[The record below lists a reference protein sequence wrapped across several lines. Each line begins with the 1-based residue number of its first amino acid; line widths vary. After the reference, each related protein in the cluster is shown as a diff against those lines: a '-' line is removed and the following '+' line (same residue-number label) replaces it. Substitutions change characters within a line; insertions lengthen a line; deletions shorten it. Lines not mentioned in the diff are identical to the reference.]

1 MTNDVRPATGPQKTR
16 KISVIQDRNR
26 ATLAHFG
33 GILGIIPSA
42 AVFYV
47 SRNNAPFAEQEAREA
62 MNFTLLPSIALVA
75 LWVVSFLPGM
85 GNIAM
90 VLGALV
96 WLFMAIASLRAGI
109 EVNRGEPYSYR
120 INPRLLDQ
128 RSWAPVTRSPQPYSL
143 NFSKD
148 ENTLLDIYRPAMTY
162 YGTA

>member
-62 MNFTLLPSIALVA
+62 MNFTFVPSIALMV
-75 LWVVSFLPGM
+75 LWVLSFLPGI

-90 VLGALV
+90 GLGTLV
-96 WLFMAIASLRAGI
+96 WLFMAVASVRAGI

-120 INPRLLDQ
+120 VNPRLLD
-128 RSWAPVTRSPQPYSL
+128 RFYPT
-143 NFSKD
+143 
-148 ENTLLDIYRPAMTY
+148 ENAESTES
-162 YGTA
+162 

>member
-26 ATLAHFG
+26 ATFAHFG

-75 LWVVSFLPGM
+75 L
-85 GNIAM
+85 
-90 VLGALV
+90 
-96 WLFMAIASLRAGI
+96 FMAIASLRAGI

-120 INPRLLDQ
+120 MNPRLLD
-128 RSWAPVTRSPQPYSL
+128 RFYST
-143 NFSKD
+143 
-148 ENTLLDIYRPAMTY
+148 ENAES
-162 YGTA
+162 AES

>member
-42 AVFYV
+42 AVVYV

-62 MNFTLLPSIALVA
+62 MNFTFVPSIALIV
-75 LWVVSFLPGM
+75 LWVLSFLPGI

-90 VLGALV
+90 VLGTLV
-96 WLFMAIASLRAGI
+96 WLFMAVASVRAGI

-120 INPRLLDQ
+120 VNPRLLD
-128 RSWAPVTRSPQPYSL
+128 RFYPT
-143 NFSKD
+143 
-148 ENTLLDIYRPAMTY
+148 ENAESTES
-162 YGTA
+162 

>member
-26 ATLAHFG
+26 ATFAHFG

-85 GNIAM
+85 GN
-90 VLGALV
+90 
-96 WLFMAIASLRAGI
+96 
-109 EVNRGEPYSYR
+109 RGEPYSYR
-120 INPRLLDQ
+120 INPRLLD
-128 RSWAPVTRSPQPYSL
+128 RFYST
-143 NFSKD
+143 
-148 ENTLLDIYRPAMTY
+148 ENAES
-162 YGTA
+162 AES

>member
-62 MNFTLLPSIALVA
+62 MNFTFVPSIALMV
-75 LWVVSFLPGM
+75 LWVLSFLPGI

-90 VLGALV
+90 VLGTLV
-96 WLFMAIASLRAGI
+96 WLFMAVASVRAGI
-109 EVNRGEPYSYR
+109 EVNRGEPYRYR
-120 INPRLLDQ
+120 VNPRLLD
-128 RSWAPVTRSPQPYSL
+128 RFSPT
-143 NFSKD
+143 
-148 ENTLLDIYRPAMTY
+148 ENAESTES
-162 YGTA
+162 

>member
-33 GILGIIPSA
+33 GILGVIPSA

-62 MNFTLLPSIALVA
+62 MNFTFVPSIALIV
-75 LWVVSFLPGM
+75 LWVLSFLPGI

-90 VLGALV
+90 VLGTLV
-96 WLFMAIASLRAGI
+96 WLFMAVASVRAGI

-120 INPRLLDQ
+120 VNPRLLD
-128 RSWAPVTRSPQPYSL
+128 RFYPT
-143 NFSKD
+143 
-148 ENTLLDIYRPAMTY
+148 ENAESTES
-162 YGTA
+162 

>member
-1 MTNDVRPATGPQKTR
+1 MRLSRIRRHSRHHPFRCG
-16 KISVIQDRNR
+16 
-26 ATLAHFG
+26 
-33 GILGIIPSA
+33 
-42 AVFYV
+42 FYV

-120 INPRLLDQ
+120 MNPRLLD
-128 RSWAPVTRSPQPYSL
+128 RFYST
-143 NFSKD
+143 
-148 ENTLLDIYRPAMTY
+148 ENAES
-162 YGTA
+162 AES

>member
-33 GILGIIPSA
+33 GILGIIP
-42 AVFYV
+42 FYV

-120 INPRLLDQ
+120 LNPRLLD
-128 RSWAPVTRSPQPYSL
+128 RFYST
-143 NFSKD
+143 
-148 ENTLLDIYRPAMTY
+148 ENAES
-162 YGTA
+162 AES

>member
-62 MNFTLLPSIALVA
+62 MNFTFVPSIALMVI
-75 LWVVSFLPGM
+75 WVLSFLPGI

-90 VLGALV
+90 VLGTLV
-96 WLFMAIASLRAGI
+96 WLFMAVASVRAGS
-109 EVNRGEPYSYR
+109 EVNRCEPYSYR
-120 INPRLLDQ
+120 VNPRLLD
-128 RSWAPVTRSPQPYSL
+128 RFYPT
-143 NFSKD
+143 
-148 ENTLLDIYRPAMTY
+148 ENAESTES
-162 YGTA
+162 

>member
-85 GNIAM
+85 NNIAM
-90 VLGALV
+90 VLGAIV
-96 WLFMAIASLRAGI
+96 WLFMAVASLRAGI

-120 INPRLLDQ
+120 LNPRLLDHF
-128 RSWAPVTRSPQPYSL
+128 YST
-143 NFSKD
+143 
-148 ENTLLDIYRPAMTY
+148 ENAES
-162 YGTA
+162 AES

>member
-33 GILGIIPSA
+33 GILGIMPSA

-62 MNFTLLPSIALVA
+62 MNFTFVPSIALIV
-75 LWVVSFLPGM
+75 LWVLSFLPGI

-90 VLGALV
+90 VLGTLV
-96 WLFMAIASLRAGI
+96 WLFMAVASVRAGI

-120 INPRLLDQ
+120 VNPRLLD
-128 RSWAPVTRSPQPYSL
+128 RFYPT
-143 NFSKD
+143 
-148 ENTLLDIYRPAMTY
+148 ENAESTES
-162 YGTA
+162 

>member
-62 MNFTLLPSIALVA
+62 MNFTFVPSIALMV
-75 LWVVSFLPGM
+75 LWVLSFLPGI
-85 GNIAM
+85 GNIVM
-90 VLGALV
+90 VLGTLV
-96 WLFMAIASLRAGI
+96 WLFMAVASVRAGI

-120 INPRLLDQ
+120 VNPRLLD
-128 RSWAPVTRSPQPYSL
+128 RFYPT
-143 NFSKD
+143 
-148 ENTLLDIYRPAMTY
+148 ENAESTES
-162 YGTA
+162 

>member
-16 KISVIQDRNR
+16 QISVIQDRNR

-62 MNFTLLPSIALVA
+62 MNFTFVPSIALVA
-75 LWVVSFLPGM
+75 LWVLSLLPGM

-90 VLGALV
+90 VLGTLV
-96 WLFMAIASLRAGI
+96 WLFMAVASVRAGI

-120 INPRLLDQ
+120 VNPRLLD
-128 RSWAPVTRSPQPYSL
+128 RFYPT
-143 NFSKD
+143 
-148 ENTLLDIYRPAMTY
+148 ENAESTES
-162 YGTA
+162 

>member
-1 MTNDVRPATGPQKTR
+1 MTNDVRPVTGPQKTR

-62 MNFTLLPSIALVA
+62 MNFTFVPSIALMV
-75 LWVVSFLPGM
+75 LWVLSFLPGI

-90 VLGALV
+90 VLGTLV
-96 WLFMAIASLRAGI
+96 WLFMAVASVRAGI

-120 INPRLLDQ
+120 VNPRLLD
-128 RSWAPVTRSPQPYSL
+128 RFYPT
-143 NFSKD
+143 
-148 ENTLLDIYRPAMTY
+148 ENAESTES
-162 YGTA
+162 

>member
-62 MNFTLLPSIALVA
+62 MNFTFVPSMALIV
-75 LWVVSFLPGM
+75 LWVLSFLPGI

-90 VLGALV
+90 VLGTLV
-96 WLFMAIASLRAGI
+96 WLFMAVASVRAGI

-120 INPRLLDQ
+120 VNPRLLD
-128 RSWAPVTRSPQPYSL
+128 RFYPT
-143 NFSKD
+143 
-148 ENTLLDIYRPAMTY
+148 ENAESTES
-162 YGTA
+162 

>member
-1 MTNDVRPATGPQKTR
+1 
-16 KISVIQDRNR
+16 
-26 ATLAHFG
+26 
-33 GILGIIPSA
+33 
-42 AVFYV
+42 
-47 SRNNAPFAEQEAREA
+47 

-120 INPRLLDQ
+120 INPRLLD
-128 RSWAPVTRSPQPYSL
+128 RFYST
-143 NFSKD
+143 
-148 ENTLLDIYRPAMTY
+148 ENAES
-162 YGTA
+162 AES

>member
-26 ATLAHFG
+26 ATFAHFG

-42 AVFYV
+42 AVLYV

-120 INPRLLDQ
+120 INPRLLD
-128 RSWAPVTRSPQPYSL
+128 RFYST
-143 NFSKD
+143 
-148 ENTLLDIYRPAMTY
+148 ENAES
-162 YGTA
+162 AES

>member
-62 MNFTLLPSIALVA
+62 MNFTFVPSIALMM
-75 LWVVSFLPGM
+75 LWVLSFLPGI

-90 VLGALV
+90 VLGTLV
-96 WLFMAIASLRAGI
+96 WLFMAVASVRAGI

-120 INPRLLDQ
+120 VNPRLLD
-128 RSWAPVTRSPQPYSL
+128 RFYPT
-143 NFSKD
+143 
-148 ENTLLDIYRPAMTY
+148 ENAESTES
-162 YGTA
+162 

>member
-33 GILGIIPSA
+33 GMLGIIPSA

-62 MNFTLLPSIALVA
+62 MNFTFVPSIALMV
-75 LWVVSFLPGM
+75 LWVLSFLPGI

-90 VLGALV
+90 VLGTLV
-96 WLFMAIASLRAGI
+96 WLFMAVASVRAGI

-120 INPRLLDQ
+120 VNPRLLD
-128 RSWAPVTRSPQPYSL
+128 RFYPT
-143 NFSKD
+143 
-148 ENTLLDIYRPAMTY
+148 ENAESTES
-162 YGTA
+162 